1 MLNVDSLSSLSLVLY
16 LSLQRY
22 TTVTAIAILLLANI
36 VPWALSFIR
45 RKGVTQH
52 DSDYL
57 VWASHY
63 CEKGQLIFI
72 FLVYPALTKII
83 MRTFVCKA
91 YAQDDEG
98 NPTWWLVDDTVVQ
111 CRTDFLSIAATKTG
125 GVAATGITATSM
137 VMESAANMTSNA
149 TVGVVATSTDPYV
162 FLYVYSWCMIAVV
175 VLGFPAILV
184 YRLW

>member
-1 MLNVDSLSSLSLVLY
+1 M
-16 LSLQRY
+16 
-22 TTVTAIAILLLANI
+22 TAIAILLLANI
-36 VPWALSFIR
+36 VPWALRVVR

-63 CEKGQLIFI
+63 CEKGQLILI

-91 YAQDDEG
+91 YAQDDDG

-111 CRTDFLSIAATKTG
+111 CRTDFLSVDVTKKG
-125 GVAATGITATSM
+125 GVAATNNTAISM
-137 VMESAANMTSNA
+137 VMEPVANMTANA
-149 TVGVVATSTDPYV
+149 AAVGVVATSTDSYV

-184 YRLW
+184 YHLW